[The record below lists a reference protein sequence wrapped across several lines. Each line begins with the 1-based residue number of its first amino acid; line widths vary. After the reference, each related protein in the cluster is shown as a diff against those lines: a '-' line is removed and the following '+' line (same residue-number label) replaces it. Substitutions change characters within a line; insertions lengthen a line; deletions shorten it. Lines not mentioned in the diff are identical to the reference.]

1 MNVQEIFN
9 NARNDPDLL
18 STIDIEELLNAV
30 ENDKNK
36 HLDNKTLDDIAQEKY
51 EQLKELAKPNKIS
64 ESFPGS
70 KSTAFELRRPLERP
84 VAEGAGRNTIGVQ
97 PALLGE
103 RGNSGDVSRRSSKET
118 IKTIFSKLSEYRYV
132 DEIFQLHRG
141 KHIRWIRRDKP
152 DTLTNG
158 GIVMDVKFLDTGTH
172 ILTKN
177 GMNRFIQY
185 NFDDCITFQKMSSEE
200 QMILM
205 AYSKIQAETQD
216 NTQDNTDRKEK

>member
-70 KSTAFELRRPLERP
+70 KSSAFELRRP
-84 VAEGAGRNTIGVQ
+84 
-97 PALLGE
+97 
-103 RGNSGDVSRRSSKET
+103 SKET

-141 KHIRWIRRDKP
+141 KHVRWIRRDKP
-152 DTLTNG
+152 DILTNG

-205 AYSKIQAETQD
+205 AYSKIQSETQD
-216 NTQDNTDRKEK
+216 ETQDETKHEPKDKKK

>member
-9 NARNDPDLL
+9 DARNDPDLL

-64 ESFPGS
+64 ESFSGS
-70 KSTAFELRRPLERP
+70 KSAAFELRRP
-84 VAEGAGRNTIGVQ
+84 
-97 PALLGE
+97 
-103 RGNSGDVSRRSSKET
+103 SKET

-141 KHIRWIRRDKP
+141 KHVRWIRRDKP
-152 DTLTNG
+152 DILTNG

-205 AYSKIQAETQD
+205 AYSKIQADMQAETKD
-216 NTQDNTDRKEK
+216 TPTEKKNETI